1 MWVWRCEVWQMRLK
15 ESLERLKFWE
25 EERARIVDALAGLTE
40 YLERAVK
47 NEGGEGKDE
56 GDERKGEHDGRGDT
70 DRAGRGEEVG
80 R

>member
-1 MWVWRCEVWQMRLK
+1 
-15 ESLERLKFWE
+15 
-25 EERARIVDALAGLTE
+25 VDALAGLTE

-70 DRAGRGEEVG
+70 DRADSL
-80 R
+80 